1 MTLPA
6 LRNGS
11 AAPAAGTPRLRA
23 EARQSPGLAAGRS
36 PGEISDLT
44 VSGVRVRYGRQV
56 ALHGVDIEVPAGSC
70 AAVLGANG
78 AGKTSLL
85 GAISG
90 LNRPIEGEIWFG
102 PVRIDN
108 RAAHSIGGLGI
119 CHVPEGRGVFP
130 NLTVAENLRLTLE
143 GDEERTAGAMERF
156 PRLKDRLRQRAG
168 TLSGGEQQM
177 LAVAPAVVGGFRLL
191 LVDELSLGLAPVIVD
206 ELFEVLAELRAGGT
220 SMVIVEQ
227 FADRALELAD
237 HAYVLRKGTVAFRG
251 PSAELRGDPDLLH
264 RMYLGGA

>member
-1 MTLPA
+1 MTLPT
-6 LRNGS
+6 LRNGF
-11 AAPAAGTPRLRA
+11 APPATRQLRLRQ
-23 EARQSPGLAAGRS
+23 EARPPAGAVETSGR
-36 PGEISDLT
+36 GIADLT
-44 VSGVRVRYGRQV
+44 VAGVRVRYGQQV

-70 AAVLGANG
+70 VAVLGANG

-102 PVRIDN
+102 PVRIDR

-143 GDEERTAGAMERF
+143 GDEERIADAVERF
-156 PRLKDRLRQRAG
+156 PRLKERLRQRAG

-177 LAVAPAVVGGFRLL
+177 LAVAPAVVGGYRLL

-206 ELFEVLAELRAGGT
+206 ELFDVLAELRAGGT

-251 PSAELRGDPDLLH
+251 PSADLRGDSDLLH

>member
-11 AAPAAGTPRLRA
+11 AAPAVGPPRLRD
-23 EARQSPGLAAGRS
+23 EARQSPGPAAGRS
-36 PGEISDLT
+36 PGEIADLT
-44 VSGVRVRYGRQV
+44 VSGVRVRYGQQV

-78 AGKTSLL
+78 A
-85 GAISG
+85 ISG

-102 PVRIDN
+102 PVRIDS

-143 GDEERTAGAMERF
+143 GDEERTADAMERF

-177 LAVAPAVVGGFRLL
+177 LAVAPAVVGGYRLL

>member
-1 MTLPA
+1 MTLPT
-6 LRNGS
+6 LRDGF
-11 AAPAAGTPRLRA
+11 AAPSPGPARLR
-23 EARQSPGLAAGRS
+23 EDARRS
-36 PGEISDLT
+36 PAGGADPARRETADLT
-44 VSGVRVRYGRQV
+44 VSGVRVRYAQQV
-56 ALHGVDIEVPAGSC
+56 ALHGVDVEVPAGSC
-70 AAVLGANG
+70 VAVLGANG

-102 PVRIDN
+102 PVRIDR
-108 RAAHSIGGLGI
+108 RAAHSIGDLGI

-143 GDEERTAGAMERF
+143 GDEERISDAVERF
-156 PRLKDRLRQRAG
+156 PQLRERLRQRAG

-177 LAVAPAVVGGFRLL
+177 LAVAPAVVGGYRLL

-206 ELFEVLAELRAGGT
+206 QLFEVLAELRAAGT

-251 PSAELRGDPDLLH
+251 PSADLRGDPDLLH
-264 RMYLGGA
+264 RMYLGGV